1 MAIQERDLDRPS
13 PEAASPETTGAAG
26 AKSRF
31 GPGLEFNA
39 IALMASTA
47 ITAVVGLAFWA
58 LAAKLPPAEVGRAS
72 AVISTAT
79 MLSQLASSNIGLLF
93 SRVLPGAGNRS
104 RQLVLA
110 GYGISIAISVVLSIG
125 FLLFFPTDELF
136 TSGFEMTI
144 FPLMVIAYCLFALQD
159 WVLTGIRVTK
169 WVPVEQLVFAVVK
182 LGLLAWFATM
192 ALDGAIVLAWALP
205 CAATV
210 LVINPLL
217 LLRTLP
223 RRPPAP
229 EGALPMPG
237 RRELVKIFLSE
248 YATGAVTFVIP
259 LTVPLLVLTQLG
271 PEANAYYALPLL
283 IAEAGLGVLMWN
295 ISSSYMVEASHD
307 SRQIGPLMSRTFRLC
322 FLVAGVGT
330 PFLLIAAPWI
340 LSILGPDYADEGST
354 VLRLMALA
362 IPFTIF
368 STMYI
373 NTARVQNKMGRVV
386 VIQLLLAAL
395 IIGLTAVLLPV
406 LGIDGAGW
414 AYLIAEAAAA
424 LAVAVPLF
432 RFMRAHDVRLFR
444 VPKPDPTTDPTTDP
458 MTGTGAGAV
467 AATTPMPAAGSAGG
481 GSVGGTVDE
490 VTVRLAPVPAGS
502 EAARPP
508 RTGRQDPR

>member
-1 MAIQERDLDRPS
+1 LATQERDLDRPS
-13 PEAASPETTGAAG
+13 PETAVETVPEEAPAAKT
-26 AKSRF
+26 RRL

-58 LAAKLPPAEVGRAS
+58 LAAKLPPADVGRAS

-104 RQLVLA
+104 RQLVLV
-110 GYGISIAISVVLSIG
+110 GYGVSIVISVVLSLG
-125 FLLFFPTDELF
+125 FLLFFPTDQLF
-136 TSGFEMTI
+136 STGLEKTV
-144 FPLMVIAYCLFALQD
+144 FPLMVVAYCLFALQD
-159 WVLTGIRVTK
+159 WVLTGIRVTA
-169 WVPVEQLVFAVVK
+169 WVPVEQLLFAVVK
-182 LGLLAWFATM
+182 LGLLAWFASM
-192 ALDGAIVLAWALP
+192 ALDGGIVLAWALP

-210 LVINPLL
+210 LVINPIL

-229 EGALPMPG
+229 EGAMPIPP
-237 RRELVKIFLSE
+237 RRELGKIFLGE

-395 IIGLTAVLLPV
+395 IIGLTATLLPIM
-406 LGIDGAGW
+406 GIDGAGW
-414 AYLIAEAAAA
+414 AYLIAEATGA
-424 LAVAVPLF
+424 LVVAVPLF
-432 RFMRAHDVRLFR
+432 RFMRAHGVRLFR
-444 VPKPDPTTDPTTDP
+444 VPKSDPAAEDGAAGAPTASTTDNTVD
-458 MTGTGAGAV
+458 GGV
-467 AATTPMPAAGSAGG
+467 DATTPMPAAGT
-481 GSVGGTVDE
+481 GSGIDDA
-490 VTVRLAPVPAGS
+490 TVRLIPVP
-502 EAARPP
+502 
-508 RTGRQDPR
+508 GRQDHR